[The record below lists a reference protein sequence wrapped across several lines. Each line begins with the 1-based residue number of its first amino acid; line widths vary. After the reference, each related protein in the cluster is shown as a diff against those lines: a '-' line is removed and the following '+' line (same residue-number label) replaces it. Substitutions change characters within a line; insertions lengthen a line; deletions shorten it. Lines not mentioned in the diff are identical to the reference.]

1 MVRCCQV
8 TYLNPRLC
16 SIFLLVLL
24 WGGSAQ
30 ARSFQGVVTHISDGD
45 TLWVRPVSGGE
56 PRKVRF
62 QGIDAPEICQDFGP
76 QSRDALA
83 ARLLH
88 QSVLV
93 GTRARDSYG
102 RVLGRVTLGGED
114 IGAWMVLKGYAWSYH
129 YRRSAGPY
137 ASEETRARQ
146 SRRGLFAVGQPE
158 LPRDFRQRHG
168 TCHAMRR

>member
-1 MVRCCQV
+1 MSYSSFRVG
-8 TYLNPRLC
+8 L
-16 SIFLLVLL
+16 IFLLVWL
-24 WGGSAQ
+24 WGVSAQ

-45 TLWVRPVSGGE
+45 TFWVRPASGGE

-62 QGIDAPEICQDFGP
+62 QGIDAPEICQPFGL

-88 QSVLV
+88 QSVWI

-114 IGAWMVLKGYAWSYH
+114 VGAWMVLKGYAWSYH

-137 ASEETRARQ
+137 AAEESIARQ
-146 SRRGLFAVGQPE
+146 SRRGLFASRQAE
-158 LPRDFRQRHG
+158 LPRNFRQRHG
-168 TCHAMRR
+168 TCHVEKR